1 MHPNNIFMSKIKNI
15 AFDLGGVVLALS
27 YENAVKRFEEIGLK
41 DARNHLDAF
50 HQHGIFGQLEDGS
63 IEPEAFRREL
73 SALIGREVT
82 TEECY
87 YAWHGYVEHVPQKN
101 LKALLELRAQGYKVC
116 LLSNTNP
123 YMMQWARSAEFDGI
137 GHSLNYYFDA
147 LYLSYEC
154 KVMKPKAEIFQMMLE
169 GQNATAAET
178 LFIDDSPA
186 NCAAAEALGIKTLCP
201 QNNEDWTSKLK
212 ILLLNN

>member
-1 MHPNNIFMSKIKNI
+1 MSKIKNI

-41 DARNHLDAF
+41 DARSHLDAF
-50 HQHGIFGQLEDGS
+50 HQHGIFGQLEEGNIS
-63 IEPEAFRREL
+63 KEEFRQKL
-73 SALIGREVT
+73 SALIGREVSA
-82 TEECY
+82 EECY
-87 YAWHGYVEHVPQKN
+87 YAWHGYVENVPKRN
-101 LKALLELRAQGYKVC
+101 LEALKELHDKGYKVC

-123 YMMQWARSAEFDGI
+123 YMMQWARSTEFDGM
-137 GHSLNYYFDA
+137 GHSIDDYFDA

-154 KVMKPKAEIFQMMLE
+154 KAMKPKAEIFQQMLK
-169 GQNATAAET
+169 GQNASPEET

-201 QNNEDWTSKLK
+201 QNNEDWTEQLRA
-212 ILLLNN
+212 LL

>member
-82 TEECY
+82 AEECY